1 MADFVAG
8 YVGLMESGEL
18 QERARQARE
27 LLRECRGC
35 PRRCGANRLEGEKG
49 VCRVGAEAVVSSFGP
64 HFGEES
70 PLVGRGGSGTIFF
83 TDCNLRCVF
92 CQNAEISHGAQG
104 ELTSVEALASMML
117 RLQSQ
122 GCHNINLVSPTH
134 QVPAI
139 LSALAVAA
147 ERGLS
152 IPIVYNTGGYDSVET
167 LRLLDGVVDIYM
179 PDCKYSDNQTA
190 QRLSGIKDYWDRNR
204 EALAE
209 MHRQVGDLVC
219 DEQGVAQRGLLVR
232 HLVLPNG
239 LAGTEKAMGFIATL
253 SRETYV
259 NIMAQYRPC
268 YRAMEFP
275 ELSRPIT
282 AAEYARAVSAA
293 REAGLGRFDERPRMI
308 RAWL

>member
-1 MADFVAG
+1 LD
-8 YVGLMESGEL
+8 SGEL
-18 QERARQARE
+18 QKRARQATE
-27 LLRECRGC
+27 LLRECRVC
-35 PRRCGANRLEGEKG
+35 PRHCRANRLEGEKG
-49 VCRVGAEAVVSSFGP
+49 ICRVGAEPVVSSFGP
-64 HFGEES
+64 HFGEET
-70 PLVGRGGSGTIFF
+70 PLVGRHGSGTIFF

-117 RLQSQ
+117 RLQHQ

-147 ERGLS
+147 DGGLS

-167 LRLLDGVVDIYM
+167 LHLLDGVVDIYM
-179 PDCKYSDNQTA
+179 PDCKYSDDPTA

-219 DEQGVAQRGLLVR
+219 DQQGVARRGLLVR

-239 LAGTEKAMGFIATL
+239 LAGTEKVMGFIASL

-282 AAEYARAVSAA
+282 AAEYAHALSAA
-293 REAGLGRFDERPRMI
+293 REAGLGRFDERPRTI